1 MKEML
6 AENRLGAVL
15 GPKQKLSFQYWLSQS
30 EAWPWKKCF
39 PNWLHPFCFC
49 VIIITPTLLLILIA
63 ENLSVVQALKLVSI
77 FAAILAIMW
86 RLTAFTS
93 AYHHVPWQSH
103 SLLHIMGWQP
113 KVVLDK
119 LFKSTKSLLGYSDIG
134 KNDSLIY
141 FSLFVSGLPQSCFF

>member
-39 PNWLHPFCFC
+39 
-49 VIIITPTLLLILIA
+49 LIRFIHFVLCG
-63 ENLSVVQALKLVSI
+63 NYYTYLPSHFDHWKPVSCPSTKAGFHMI
-77 FAAILAIMW
+77 AAILAIMW
-86 RLTAFTS
+86 RLIAFTS